1 MNYYDVLFAKKLAG
15 GGGSAP
21 VLIEKDIAENGTYT
35 AADDNADGYSKVT
48 VNVQTVRYGWHVDPS
63 ESDPSDCISYIA
75 DAIGATPAAM
85 GASTFS
91 YGSWA
96 GAFFLPKPCMLNL
109 DGTVAYYL
117 DPNDY
122 SKKADGTASDVA
134 NPSFDGNAM
143 MEWGK
148 IWYKFEAG
156 TADGEGSFYVANKKI
171 DDSYHCWCN
180 LDADGNEAD
189 HFYTAIYNGTSAV
202 TYDSTATYAVGD
214 RVTYSG
220 AEYVC
225 ITDIETAEAWN
236 SAHWEQAYATAR
248 LRSLSGV
255 QTNSAHGNGNTSG
268 SEETSRAAAND
279 TTAKSEWYID
289 TWSQRVL
296 INALL
301 VLISKSLDT
310 QGCFG
315 QGITSGS
322 QAAKEAYITGT
333 LDDKGLFYGDIT
345 GTATA
350 VKVFGIEN
358 WWGLVWHRTA
368 GLIGASDNTYHY
380 KLTASTA
387 DGTTANG
394 YNSSGEGYISTTGK
408 PTTNNYVKLMIYGAW
423 GFLPHEVG
431 AYSSQ
436 YYKDYYYNGAG
447 FALVGGTSNN
457 GAYAG
462 AFSVH
467 LSFAFS
473 LRAWN
478 VAASLSCIPCKKG

>member
-1 MNYYDVLFAKKLAG
+1 MNFYEILFAKNRAKAETKL
-15 GGGSAP
+15 
-21 VLIEKDIAENGTYT
+21 VEKNIIQNGAYS
-35 AADDNADGYSKVT
+35 AADDGADGYSKV
-48 VNVQTVRYGWHVDPS
+48 VVDVQTVRYGWHVDPS
-63 ESDPSDCISYIA
+63 ESDPSDCISYLA

-96 GAFFLPKPCMLNL
+96 GAFFLPKPCMLKS

-122 SKKADGTASDVA
+122 SKKADGTASDAA
-134 NPSFDGNAM
+134 NPDFDGNAM
-143 MEWGK
+143 MEFPK

-156 TADGEGSFYVANKKI
+156 TADGEGSFYVSNKQV
-171 DDSYHCWCN
+171 DDSYKCWCN
-180 LDADGNEAD
+180 LDADGNEVD
-189 HFYTAIYNGTSAV
+189 HFYIAIYNGTSAV
-202 TYDSTATYAVGD
+202 TYDNTATYAVGD

-225 ITDIETAEAWN
+225 ITDIETAEAWD
-236 SAHWEQAYATAR
+236 SSHWEQAYAITR

-255 QTNSAHGNGNTSG
+255 QTNLANGNGNTSG
-268 SEETSRAAAND
+268 KEETARAAAND

-315 QGITSGS
+315 QGISSGS
-322 QAAKEAYITGT
+322 QAGKEAYITGL
-333 LDDKGLFYGDIT
+333 LDDKGLFYGNIT
-345 GTATA
+345 GTTTA

-358 WWGLVWHRTA
+358 WWGLAWHRTT
-368 GLIGASDNTYHY
+368 GLIGAANNEYRY
-380 KLTASTA
+380 KLTYSTV
-387 DGTTANG
+387 DGTAAAG
-394 YNSSGEGYISTTGK
+394 YNSDGTGYLSATGK
-408 PTTNNYVKLMIYGAW
+408 PTASNYIKLMSYGKW
-423 GFLPHEVG
+423 GFIPFEVG

-436 YYKDYYYNGAG
+436 YYKDYYYNGTG
-447 FALVGGTSNN
+447 FALVGGASYY
-457 GAYAG
+457 GAAAG
-462 AFSVH
+462 AFYVALDS
-467 LSFAFS
+467 AFS
-473 LRAWN
+473 VRGWAI
-478 VAASLSCIPCKKG
+478 AASLSCIPCKKG